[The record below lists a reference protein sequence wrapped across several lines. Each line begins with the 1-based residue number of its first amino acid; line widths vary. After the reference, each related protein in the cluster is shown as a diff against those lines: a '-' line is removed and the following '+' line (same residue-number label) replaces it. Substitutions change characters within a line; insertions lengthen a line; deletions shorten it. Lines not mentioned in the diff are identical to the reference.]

1 MKLFLRLLHYV
12 KPYTASLVGALACII
27 VLSGTSALIAYL
39 VKPAID
45 GIFVQNSSVIAL
57 TDVRDPV
64 ALDRLL
70 SGPADN
76 FEARLLCSAVPAK
89 NMRQIHTSVAQPE
102 SLIERGRDFL
112 TRLAENKLAKKFKSG
127 EPRPEETAVARPVAL
142 KAAAVAA
149 FNALLGDEQFYV
161 KHQDHIS
168 IAQPGPAFSAREALA
183 ASGLLKRDAD
193 GRWHLTRTPEKTEP
207 EDLRWFNIALLA
219 DLYPDVLV
227 KNQQRDH
234 RMLRLIPVLI
244 ILCYLLKGLADFG
257 QSYLIGSA
265 GNRAIMDM
273 RSDLYRHIQGMSLS
287 FFSRVTTGEIMS
299 RISNDVD
306 ILRRSLSSAII
317 KLTRNFFLVIAL
329 SFVVVYQNWQMAVLC
344 LIVLPAVSYPIALL
358 GKKGRLYSLKTQEQ
372 MGHLATFLDETIS
385 GNQTVK
391 SYCMESRENE
401 RFASETDRIYRLSV
415 KGVAI
420 SALSSPIMHVFGA
433 FLAAGIIYLGGYQ
446 VIQGSMTPGQFFS
459 FIAALAL
466 LLKPIKALSGENIK
480 LQRSLAAADRIFS
493 MMDMRSDIVEKPGA
507 RELPALRRCVEVRD
521 VWFRYEEDWVLK
533 GLGLTAPAGS
543 VTALVGHSGA
553 GKSTITNLLLRFYDP
568 QQGAIVIDGI
578 DIREATIASLRSQIA
593 LVSQETILFNDS
605 VKNNIAYG
613 SSNAT
618 DETII
623 AAARAAFAHEFIEQM
638 PEGYDTVIGEKGIK
652 LSGGQRQRIAIA
664 RAIIKD
670 APLLILDEATSAL
683 DTRSEKVVQDAL
695 DNLMRG
701 RTTFIIA
708 HRLSTIR
715 KADQILVMAGGE
727 VVERGTHDDLMRHS
741 GVYNRLIEIQ
751 NGYQKKPAVCEHI
764 V

>member
-1 MKLFLRLLHYV
+1 MKLFVRLLRYV
-12 KPYTASLVGALACII
+12 KPYMARLIGALACII
-27 VLSGTSALIAYL
+27 VLSGTTALIAYL

-57 TDVRDPV
+57 TDVRDPA

-70 SGPADN
+70 SDQTDS
-76 FEARLLCSAVPAK
+76 FEARLLRSAVPAE
-89 NMRQIHTSVAQPE
+89 NMRQLHNSVEKPKGLIASGRNFLAQ
-102 SLIERGRDFL
+102 
-112 TRLAENKLAKKFKSG
+112 LAEEKLTKKLRGAEENSD
-127 EPRPEETAVARPVAL
+127 EPAVTRPVAL

-149 FNALLGDEQFYV
+149 FNALLSQETLYV
-161 KHQDHIS
+161 EHQDHIS
-168 IAQPGPAFSAREALA
+168 LDQQDPVFFVREELA
-183 ASGLLKRDAD
+183 AGGLLRRGKD
-193 GRWHLTRTPEKTEP
+193 GRWLLARAPQGSES

-219 DLYPDVLV
+219 RLYPDVLI
-227 KNQQRDH
+227 KNQQRDYS
-234 RMLRLIPVLI
+234 MLKLIPLLL

-257 QSYLIGSA
+257 QNYLIGSA

-287 FFSRVTTGEIMS
+287 FFSRVSTGEIMS
-299 RISNDVD
+299 RISNDVG
-306 ILRRSLSSAII
+306 ILRRTLSSAIM
-317 KLTRNFFLVIAL
+317 KLSRNFFLVIAL
-329 SFVVVYQNWQMAVLC
+329 SAVVVYQNWQMAILC
-344 LIVLPAVSYPIALL
+344 LIVLPAASFPIAIL
-358 GKKGRLYSLKTQEQ
+358 GKKGRLYSLKTQEK
-372 MGHLATFLDETIS
+372 MGDLSTLLDETIS

-391 SYCMESRENE
+391 SYCMESRENA
-401 RFASETDRIYRLSV
+401 RFASEAGRIYRLSV
-415 KGVAI
+415 KSVKIG
-420 SALSSPIMHVFGA
+420 ALSSPIMHIFGA
-433 FLAAGIIYLGGYQ
+433 VLAAGIIYLGGYQ

-480 LQRSLAAADRIFS
+480 LQRALAAADRIFN
-493 MMDMRSDIVEKPGA
+493 MLDMHNDIIEKPGA
-507 RELPALRRCVEVRD
+507 VELPPLRRTVELRD

-533 GLGLTAPAGS
+533 NLRLSAPAGS

-568 QQGAIVIDGI
+568 QQGALLIDGV
-578 DIREATIASLRSQIA
+578 DIRDATIASLRAGIA

-605 VKNNIAYG
+605 VKHNISYG
-613 SSNAT
+613 SSDVS
-618 DETII
+618 DEAVI

-638 PEGYDTVIGEKGIK
+638 PEGYDTVIGERGVK

-664 RAIIKD
+664 RAIMKD

-715 KADQILVMAGGE
+715 NADQILVMADGE
-727 VVERGTHDDLMRHS
+727 VVERGTHDDLVRHS
-741 GVYNRLIEIQ
+741 GIYNRLIEIQ
-751 NGYQKKPAVCEHI
+751 SCYQKKPAVCEHI